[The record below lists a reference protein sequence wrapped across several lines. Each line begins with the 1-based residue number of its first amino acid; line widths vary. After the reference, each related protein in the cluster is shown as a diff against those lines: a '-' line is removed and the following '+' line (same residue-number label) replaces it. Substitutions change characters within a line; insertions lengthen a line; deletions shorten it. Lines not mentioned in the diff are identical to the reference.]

1 MEFTCFTS
9 VEGDMLADNDEV
21 WVAKISPT
29 TVDRERE
36 IPSKTNDEA
45 QNGFIFVLTYDYTL
59 GREPWRHSYPMIEA
73 IPVSE
78 YKQQKSELIID
89 ILNGANSRG

>member
-9 VEGDMLADNDEV
+9 VDGDVLADNEQV
-21 WVAKISPT
+21 WVAKINPR
-29 TVDRERE
+29 TVDGKLEM
-36 IPSKTNDEA
+36 PAKTNDET
-45 QNGFIFVLTYDYTL
+45 QDGFIFVLTYDCTL

-78 YKQQKSELIID
+78 YKQQKSELILD
-89 ILNGANSRG
+89 ILNGTDSRD